1 MIDYFIYIS
10 SWQSGLNCLKWL
22 GNSWYLWYIPH
33 TTWFPLQ
40 TVLNHW
46 SFILELFHLSTYR
59 VSPPN
64 INTPT
69 DVFTAIVSHPAIS
82 LKSDLDGGAGLP
94 ASSSSQAWLHPN
106 RWIPEKNAQKKLS
119 SVILALHCYLGSRGA
134 SRLDWRYSLGWFLF
148 VVWPP
153 GLSHDVTCLIFS
165 NLGSLW
171 TFTFYLSLLRKN
183 HPWHGKKKWWPSPKW
198 MIQYQM

>member
-94 ASSSSQAWLHPN
+94 ASSSSKAWLHPN
-106 RWIPEKNAQKKLS
+106 RWIPEKKRPKKGYPS
-119 SVILALHCYLGSRGA
+119 SWCFTVIGFTGSIPTW
-134 SRLDWRYSLGWFLF
+134 SWYSLGWFLF
-148 VVWPP
+148 LVWPP
-153 GLSHDVTCLIFS
+153 GMSHDVTCLIFPI
-165 NLGSLW
+165 W
-171 TFTFYLSLLRKN
+171 DPYALSLSTCRCWGGSSLAQQ
-183 HPWHGKKKWWPSPKW
+183 KKWLPSPKW
-198 MIQYQM
+198 MIQYQL